1 MPRALAVSRDDLF
14 ALPLDEFVLEAI
26 KQNELP
32 PEDGVWRSPLWE
44 FTRWTKA
51 RREFARSD
59 GYAVAKLVECVLA
72 RHAPDGVDPWEHRFG
87 SLDSIDDPRA
97 ELDTWGTVKTPAN
110 MDALTVAW
118 QEAQRLP
125 LRPTRSYSPTYCE
138 LVSLAGHLQRGRPD
152 QVIALPVEGIA
163 ELLECDRKSVSSI

>member
-97 ELDTWGTVKTPAN
+97 ELDTWGTVRTPAN

-125 LRPTRSYSPTYCE
+125 LRPTRSIRPHTASWCLSRVIYSAEDPIKLSRFRWRE
-138 LVSLAGHLQRGRPD
+138 LQSYWSATGNL
-152 QVIALPVEGIA
+152 
-163 ELLECDRKSVSSI
+163 